1 MFNANELEKG
11 KIWLMDSNV
20 CVCGGGG
27 GGDVL
32 ATMCTTPSLFKTLTN
47 FTLGEFEELA
57 TLMIP
62 TIVSHA

>member
-27 GGDVL
+27 GGVVL
-32 ATMCTTPSLFKTLTN
+32 NSIWDKGCVGNNVHHTKL
-47 FTLGEFEELA
+47 
-57 TLMIP
+57 
-62 TIVSHA
+62 V